1 MAAICSVHGN
11 SDFFPHSLSRQ
22 KSLNKSE
29 DQELPVTS
37 VFPTLLKQLLK
48 VAAKSPA
55 SVAGPVIAADLQ
67 LEGCHEGTA
76 LVFRDFGSICNVPWE
91 AQAARGTPGHS
102 LQVSSHSRCQI
113 NKI

>member
-11 SDFFPHSLSRQ
+11 SIFSSFLSGQ
-22 KSLNKSE
+22 KSLSGSQN
-29 DQELPVTS
+29 QELPVTS

-55 SVAGPVIAADLQ
+55 PAAGPVIAADLQ

-76 LVFRDFGSICNVPWE
+76 LVFGDFGSICSVP
-91 AQAARGTPGHS
+91 
-102 LQVSSHSRCQI
+102 
-113 NKI
+113 